1 VRGLEGK
8 CICAF
13 DRDSPKIIVVCA
25 DGTFMTLSYEEGG
38 ECTRLTY
45 ARFVKGEGEIEDPTS
60 AAIAAVPSPLS
71 ATGGGGAAGERMSQG
86 NEK

>member
-1 VRGLEGK
+1 MRGLEGK

-45 ARFVKGEGEIEDPTS
+45 ARFVKGEGEIEDAS
-60 AAIAAVPSPLS
+60 GAAIPVPIPGSGGLS
-71 ATGGGGAAGERMSQG
+71 NTGERLSQG